1 MAVYTLSLVVVGL
14 LSVVCVVDLF
24 GPKVGPYD
32 LEIEKFA
39 DCKDQGSRKIIVG
52 TKITKVGRGKYL
64 YNENFSFLVPV
75 DDDFQEHIE
84 LQKWGNGGWRPKYM
98 EGKLKNCDEI
108 FNVLK
113 DAYKSLMRSA
123 GVNLEKC
130 PMPMGPYNIEIEKFA
145 DCKDQG
151 SRKIIVGTKIT
162 KVGRGKYLYNE
173 NFSFLVPVDDD
184 FKEIIEI
191 QKWGNGG
198 WIQKYMEVKLK
209 NCDEIFNVLKDMYK
223 SLMRSAGV
231 NLEKCPMPMGNYTA
245 KDVIIELNVE
255 KTIPVMEYGKYRA
268 LMNLIY
274 KDEKVGCVM
283 IYGEVIPKSLG

>member
-1 MAVYTLSLVVVGL
+1 MTAYTLSLVVVGL

-24 GPKVGPYD
+24 GPKVGPY
-32 LEIEKFA
+32 
-39 DCKDQGSRKIIVG
+39 
-52 TKITKVGRGKYL
+52 
-64 YNENFSFLVPV
+64 
-75 DDDFQEHIE
+75 
-84 LQKWGNGGWRPKYM
+84 
-98 EGKLKNCDEI
+98 
-108 FNVLK
+108 
-113 DAYKSLMRSA
+113 
-123 GVNLEKC
+123 
-130 PMPMGPYNIEIEKFA
+130 NIEIEKFA

-151 SRKIIVGTKIT
+151 SRKIVVGTKIT

-198 WIQKYMEVKLK
+198 WIPKYMEVKLK